1 MKTPASVS
9 HHEQLLNELRA
20 DPAFARAY
28 LDAALEEA
36 DQPGGQEA
44 LLLALRQ
51 LADAQGGMTQLAER
65 TGIRREALY
74 RALSPRG
81 NPTLTTLRA
90 VLSALGMKLR
100 VSDEHDSGL
109 SLIA

>member
-1 MKTPASVS
+1 MNSHKASVS
-9 HHEQLLNELRA
+9 HETRLQDELR

-28 LDAALEEA
+28 LEAALDEA
-36 DQPGGQEA
+36 DEPGGQEV

-51 LADAQGGMTQLAER
+51 LAEAQGGMTCLAER

-81 NPTLTTLRA
+81 NPTLTTLRTI
-90 VLSALGMKLR
+90 LTALGLR
-100 VSDEHDSGL
+100 L
-109 SLIA
+109 SLSNEGMLNAH